1 MNGLGWSVILVH
13 FIVRDLREKKGVSP
27 IFRIIGWVLFRT
39 SCSPAMYRRSLIESF
54 AVSTALLPFVLRVGR
69 SNPHARLLSF
79 FLGFGVCFIWLA
91 IGFEGLF
98 YVSYSLALCLWVE
111 VESVSREHARDHN
124 VPSRKEEPTNKHD
137 AGTYRPK
144 ADDLRIAV
152 FFLFF
157 VQVAFFG
164 TGK

>member
-1 MNGLGWSVILVH
+1 ML
-13 FIVRDLREKKGVSP
+13 
-27 IFRIIGWVLFRT
+27 
-39 SCSPAMYRRSLIESF
+39 
-54 AVSTALLPFVLRVGR
+54 LRVDMVDDKLENVVKVAFRGAAGVR
-69 SNPHARLLSF
+69 PVGVQ
-79 FLGFGVCFIWLA
+79 FLPRMALA

-111 VESVSREHARDHN
+111 VESVLREHARDRD
-124 VPSRKEEPTNKHD
+124 VPSRKEEPTNKRD
-137 AGTYRPK
+137 AGAYRPK